1 EYKTLKIQ
9 TIRTEHMPN
18 KTDLN
23 YLGLQMRLTGKKV
36 FGIESEYDCPLI
48 VRVYSAPEEE
58 LDEAWFR
65 EVVEKKVLAM
75 PVHGGGVKETPVD
88 FDFVRL
94 EKGQG
99 SIGIAEYLER
109 MFDPFSAEF
118 NGRYP
123 SADTTIVRKRAE
135 VYAGKPQYVMEFVS
149 MNYEKPIIKRAI
161 PFLSNYVSKEEGV
174 IAVYLKLNKALK
186 PSIQIRY
193 AEPMTDARLWEM
205 LQQEK
210 WTITYSKDDVREV
223 DAKMKFSEKGS
234 VYAYQE

>member
-1 EYKTLKIQ
+1 
-9 TIRTEHMPN
+9 
-18 KTDLN
+18 
-23 YLGLQMRLTGKKV
+23 
-36 FGIESEYDCPLI
+36 
-48 VRVYSAPEEE
+48 
-58 LDEAWFR
+58 
-65 EVVEKKVLAM
+65 
-75 PVHGGGVKETPVD
+75 
-88 FDFVRL
+88 
-94 EKGQG
+94 
-99 SIGIAEYLER
+99 
-109 MFDPFSAEF
+109 
-118 NGRYP
+118 
-123 SADTTIVRKRAE
+123 
-135 VYAGKPQYVMEFVS
+135 MEFVS